1 MRTFSLTL
9 ICCLS
14 LLNPYAQSVIK
25 NLRGAIVEKG
35 ALESAIKQIVG
46 TSRIVGLSVAIIN
59 DNKVVYNH
67 TFGVK
72 NRETNALLNDTT
84 IMYAASFTKPISA
97 CIFLK
102 LVEKG
107 IFNLDTPVYKYLK
120 KPIGEYEKWKDLATQ
135 MFTPQIR
142 VNTKRGFGPLR
153 DSITTENDNMQL
165 AWGLGVGLLKTPYG
179 KALFH
184 TGHNEGWHNYFVAYP
199 EKKTAIIFMSN
210 SLNYG
215 HVADK
220 LLQVTIGDTV
230 SPLKWLGFF
239 DPEE

>member
-1 MRTFSLTL
+1 M
-9 ICCLS
+9 
-14 LLNPYAQSVIK
+14 
-25 NLRGAIVEKG
+25 
-35 ALESAIKQIVG
+35 
-46 TSRIVGLSVAIIN
+46 
-59 DNKVVYNH
+59 
-67 TFGVK
+67 
-72 NRETNALLNDTT
+72 
-84 IMYAASFTKPISA
+84 
-97 CIFLK
+97 
-102 LVEKG
+102 
-107 IFNLDTPVYKYLK
+107 
-120 KPIGEYEKWKDLATQ
+120 
-135 MFTPQIR
+135 
-142 VNTKRGFGPLR
+142 R
-153 DSITTENDNMQL
+153 DSITTEYDNMQL
-165 AWGLGVGLLKTPYG
+165 SWGLGVGLLKTPYG